1 MTLTASG
8 PDLRC
13 RLIEEA
19 GIAVSGAT
27 GYLGRLTCEA
37 LGAQGRPVA
46 LEQLPAGTV
55 LVHLAADVR
64 STADAFLDNVTMDT
78 RVAELAA
85 GGTIAGV
92 VYASTN
98 NVYPMGERLTTEA
111 PTAWNDLY
119 AAAKITGEG
128 LLRLR
133 CRPGFSHVVRLADVF
148 GAGQRHGN
156 FFKAMGAAIRERRA
170 LVLQGDGAK
179 TRSYV
184 YGPDAARYLAWAAT
198 RARAGRPLPP
208 TTNLCYDTAP
218 TLAAIVATLSRCT
231 GLPVEHAGG
240 RAGAADVRTM
250 APGPLQEFGWQ
261 WPDTAD
267 ALTHFAAMHAA

>member
-1 MTLTASG
+1 MSRSAT
-8 PDLRC
+8 DLRC
-13 RLIEEA
+13 KLIDEI

-27 GYLGRLTCEA
+27 GYLGRLTCDA
-37 LGAQGRPVA
+37 LGAQGRQVA
-46 LEQLPAGTV
+46 LELLPAGTV

-64 STADAFLDNVTMDT
+64 NTADAFLANLTMDT
-78 RVAELAA
+78 RVAELAVA
-85 GGTIAGV
+85 GTIAGV

-98 NVYPMGERLTTEA
+98 NVYPLGERLTSDKS
-111 PTAWNDLY
+111 TAWNDFY
-119 AAAKITGEG
+119 AAAKITGEC
-128 LLRLR
+128 LLRMH
-133 CRPGFSHVVRLADVF
+133 CKPGFHHAVRLADVF

-156 FFKAMGAAIRERRA
+156 FFKAMSAAIRERNA

-179 TRSYV
+179 KRSYI

-198 RARAGRPLPP
+198 NMRSARPLPT

-218 TLAAIVATLSRCT
+218 TLAEIVGALSRFT
-231 GLPVEHAGG
+231 GLPVVHVSGPSG
-240 RAGAADVRTM
+240 VADVRTM

-267 ALTHFAAMHAA
+267 ALANFAAMHAA